1 MHQFR
6 KPTLW
11 HLIICYFHSS
21 GTICRRDIQAE
32 SSSSNPDVSRFPPDS
47 LRSGNHRKSLEV
59 LVFICTWRLTWKLR
73 IKVLLDT
80 QMHATALEYVALA
93 GSSKTVPQCAPR
105 SGPEAGQRAGWGK
118 SSAAWPSTRGR
129 PGVRTCPPWTW
140 FWSVAMPELKG
151 RPPTTTTLV
160 ELKETIGS
168 FAQSMDEEVR
178 QAVQVP
184 ADELASVWSVTV
196 PRLRRDSIGPDSV
209 VLCRPI
215 TVICVLK
222 LKQ

>member
-73 IKVLLDT
+73 IKVLLDA

-93 GSSKTVPQCAPR
+93 GSSKTVPQCTPR
-105 SGPEAGQRAGWGK
+105 SGPEAGQRAGSGEVISRLTK
-118 SSAAWPSTRGR
+118 HPWPARS
-129 PGVRTCPPWTW
+129 PDLPPWTW
-140 FWSVAMPELKG
+140 FWSVAMTELKR
-151 RPPTTTTLV
+151 RPPPPP
-160 ELKETIGS
+160 
-168 FAQSMDEEVR
+168 Q
-178 QAVQVP
+178 P
-184 ADELASVWSVTV
+184 
-196 PRLRRDSIGPDSV
+196 PRWLSWKKPSGPS
-209 VLCRPI
+209 PS
-215 TVICVLK
+215 
-222 LKQ
+222 Q